1 MFQWIGWKQRWP
13 GDRDCWGGGNG
24 MRYWNNALRGGS
36 CGENW
41 HEGDS
46 SGGTYFSGPAPAL
59 LGFDGSISKHCRN
72 HGGGGGNGG
81 TDGFSCNGAN
91 RNILLVFGNNVH
103 GTGWGY
109 NSCRNLEWQMCAA
122 LGKLPWQG
130 SRNIIFAHAPKDM
143 DTRGGRGF
151 DQCHGYQ
158 PNGCGDYGYANDD
171 IYFLEVRAHRHASR
185 ARRTREACCA
195 SAAPCAPGLRRAS
208 LSSLRISMP
217 LYPRPR
223 PRPRAPQ
230 VCMYSMICRNNEE
243 LFRLNANQ
251 PFICDVNDDT
261 GVDIQSGFWR
271 LHRLL
276 VHNRNYQR
284 R

>member
-1 MFQWIGWKQRWP
+1 MFDRIGWRQRRPP
-13 GDRDCWGGGNG
+13 GDIDCWGGGKGLN
-24 MRYWNNALRGGS
+24 YWNNALRGGS

-59 LGFDGSISKHCRN
+59 LGFDDSISSHCRN

-122 LGKLPWQG
+122 LGKLARQD
-130 SRNIIFAHAPKDM
+130 SRQIIFAYAPKDL

-151 DQCHGYQ
+151 DQCHGYN

-171 IYFLEVRAHRHASR
+171 IYFLEVRAHRYASR
-185 ARRTREACCA
+185 TRRTREACCA
-195 SAAPCAPGLRRAS
+195 SAAPCAPGLAGPPCPPSVSLCLSILALALARA
-208 LSSLRISMP
+208 
-217 LYPRPR
+217 
-223 PRPRAPQ
+223 
-230 VCMYSMICRNNEE
+230 
-243 LFRLNANQ
+243 
-251 PFICDVNDDT
+251 
-261 GVDIQSGFWR
+261 
-271 LHRLL
+271 LHRSACS
-276 VHNRNYQR
+276 R
-284 R
+284 